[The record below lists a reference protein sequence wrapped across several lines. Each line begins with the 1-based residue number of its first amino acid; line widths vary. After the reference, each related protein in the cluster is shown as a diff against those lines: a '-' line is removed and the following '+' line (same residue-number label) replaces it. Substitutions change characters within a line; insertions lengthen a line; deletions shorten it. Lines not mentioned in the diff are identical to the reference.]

1 MLGRRKAWLFFE
13 QGRTALN
20 AQNVAADWE
29 AYGVPV
35 ERIDISKLWR
45 SRHDVADAPTNRSC
59 HLAV

>member
-1 MLGRRKAWLFFE
+1 LGRRKACLFFE

-29 AYGVPV
+29 AYGLPV

-45 SRHDVADAPTNRSC
+45 SSHDVHRRADEPSC